1 MQVVVHIKA
10 IIYHVAW
17 QSEHGELGDM
27 EFDPDFIER
36 FAFPFCPSC
45 YWLHPLAYL
54 DKMRVT
60 QMHCLSIYLFFFF
73 FLKKNRSRLSEVLAM
88 FPQLSLWQFIKK
100 MWAEWALE
108 TLVLICLVREKTH
121 FHLHRGQEEQGGFVP
136 LRSFQVSGAAVQG
149 PPWWGL
155 RHAQRESM
163 LWSKWRCQL
172 LVLQK

>member
-10 IIYHVAW
+10 IVYHVAW

-27 EFDPDFIER
+27 EFDPDFIGC
-36 FAFPFCPSC
+36 FAFPSCPSC
-45 YWLHPLAYL
+45 YWLHLLVYL

-60 QMHCLSIYLFFFF
+60 QMHYLSIYLFF
-73 FLKKNRSRLSEVLAM
+73 LKKNNNKSKLSEVLAI

-108 TLVLICLVREKTH
+108 TLVLIRLVREKTH

-136 LRSFQVSGAAVQG
+136 LRRFQVFAAAVQG

-155 RHAQRESM
+155 RQAQRESM
-163 LWSKWRCQL
+163 LWSKCRCQL